1 MNEFIIAKRMKFLG
15 LIHDNLLD
23 NRLAIQIILVYKID
37 LQKNNA

>member
-23 NRLAIQIILVYKID
+23 NRFAIQMRLIYKIV
-37 LQKNNA
+37 L